1 MKAMHRESYY
11 RNLFK
16 IAALWNLGAGL
27 LFMLGRS
34 FLFDLFGMAPLH
46 YTTFYNAFCVAV
58 LLFGLGYYWVG
69 LDLTQNRAIVVLG
82 ATGKVCVLALF
93 IVGWR
98 MGELPAT
105 LIPIGAVD
113 TLFAALFVGFL
124 RRSHERPVRL
134 VGAR

>member
-1 MKAMHRESYY
+1 MQNESYY

-16 IAALWNLGAGL
+16 IAALWNFGAGL
-27 LFMLGRS
+27 LFMLGRP

-46 YTTFYNAFCVAV
+46 YTTFYNAFCIAV
-58 LLFGLGYYWVG
+58 LLFGAGYYWVS

-82 ATGKVCVLALF
+82 AIGKVCVLALF
-93 IVGWR
+93 VIGWR

-113 TLFAALFVGFL
+113 TAFAGLFVGFL
-124 RRSHERPVRL
+124 RRSRESGVRL